1 MPPSTDRASRWRHLV
16 ALPLAVIAL
25 LPLAVMIGGSLRQ
38 VGLPPPR
45 TPELL
50 PWPLAWDNYPQTI
63 ELANL
68 ARLTVN
74 SLIVAVLAVPL
85 SVLVASWAGFAI
97 SRLRPRPARV
107 LLGLS
112 LVALMI
118 PLTAMLVG
126 RFSIFASL
134 GLTNSYVPLIAP
146 ALIGTSPLYVLVYYW
161 AFHRLPA
168 ELFEAARLEGLTPFG
183 AWRQVGMP
191 LVRPVTL
198 AVATLA
204 FGISWGNFLEPLIY
218 VFDPDLYTVPLGL
231 RSLAQLDPTRAPL
244 LLAGALIATVPAAVA
259 FLVAQRAV
267 LRDIGL

>member
-1 MPPSTDRASRWRHLV
+1 MPARTDRASPWRHLV

-25 LPLAVMIGGSLRQ
+25 LPLAVMAGGSLRQ

-45 TPELL
+45 TAELL
-50 PWPLAWDNYPQTI
+50 PWPLAWENYPETI

-74 SLIVAVLAVPL
+74 SLVVVALVVPL

-97 SRLRPRPARV
+97 SRLPPRPARV
-107 LLGLS
+107 VLGLS
-112 LVALMI
+112 LLALMI

-134 GLTNSYVPLIAP
+134 GLTNTYVPLIAP

-161 AFHRLPA
+161 GFRRLPG

-183 AWRQVGMP
+183 AWRHVGMP
-191 LVRPVTL
+191 LVRPITL

-204 FGISWGNFLEPLIY
+204 FGVSWGNFMEPLIY
-218 VFDPDLYTVPLGL
+218 IFDPELYTVPLGL
-231 RSLAQLDPTRAPL
+231 RSLALLDPTHAPL
-244 LLAGALIATVPAAVA
+244 LLAGAMIATIPAVIA

-267 LRDIGL
+267 LRDVGL